1 MADIADNSDRD
12 KSRDKDLTPRQ
23 IVAELDRYIVGQDAA
38 KRAVA
43 VALRNRV
50 RRQRV
55 PEEMRDEVTPKNIIL
70 IGPTG
75 VGKTEIARRVAKLLD
90 APFIK
95 VEATK
100 FTEVGYVGRD
110 VESIIRDLVEVAF
123 NMEHDEHMNAVRAR
137 AESLADERIINYL
150 MEQRADLRA
159 GKRSRTRAKMQA
171 QGRAGGQDT
180 AIVADSSVPAPAA
193 PAAVAGA
200 TTPEDPAPPVSER
213 VLKMQR
219 RRMARLL
226 AEHKLDEEQI
236 EIDVDDIGLDPE
248 DLTSVLEFAPG
259 MSPEEMSESFA
270 EFLDGYRSIHNA
282 LGGAGRKRVRRVS
295 VREARRLLTEEEAH
309 KLMDMDA
316 IVENT
321 LRRAEQTGVVFID
334 EIDKIAGPKID
345 TGPDVSGEGV
355 QRDLLPIVEGTT
367 VHTRYGPVK
376 TDHILFIAA
385 GAFHAAK
392 PSDLLPE
399 LQGRFPLRVE
409 LSSLDRKDLEAIL
422 VEPENSLVR
431 QYTALMATEGVEL
444 EFTKDGLARIAQV
457 AAELNERLEDIG
469 ARRLHTI
476 MEQVLEELSF
486 RADEFRGQKVV
497 VDAAYVDERVRS
509 LLKDDDLSR
518 FIL

>member
-1 MADIADNSDRD
+1 MQESVD
-12 KSRDKDLTPRQ
+12 KDLMDKDLTPRR

-55 PEEMRDEVTPKNIIL
+55 PEEMRDEVTPKNIML

-75 VGKTEIARRVAKLLD
+75 VGKTEIARRVARLLD

-110 VESIIRDLVEVAF
+110 VESIVRDLAEVAF
-123 NMEHDEHMNAVRAR
+123 TMEHDRRMSEVRAR

-150 MEQRADLRA
+150 MEQRTDLSA
-159 GKRSRTRAKMQA
+159 GKRSRARAKMQA
-171 QGRAGGQDT
+171 QVQAQTQVQAQAQVGGQDT
-180 AIVADSSVPAPAA
+180 AVAESSSSP
-193 PAAVAGA
+193 
-200 TTPEDPAPPVSER
+200 PAPPEETAPPISER
-213 VLKMQR
+213 ALRMQR
-219 RRMARLL
+219 RRVARLL

-236 EIDVDDIGLDPE
+236 EIDLNDIGMDPDE
-248 DLTSVLEFAPG
+248 LTSILEFAPG

-270 EFLDGYRSIHNA
+270 EFLDGYRSIQNT
-282 LGGAGRKRVRRVS
+282 LGGIGRKRVRRVS

-309 KLMDMDA
+309 KLLDMDA
-316 IVENT
+316 IVENAV
-321 LRRAEQTGVVFID
+321 RRAEQTGVVFID
-334 EIDKIAGPKID
+334 EIDKIAGHKAD

-385 GAFHAAK
+385 GAFHAVK
-392 PSDLLPE
+392 PADLLPE

-409 LSSLDRKDLEAIL
+409 LSSLEQKDLEAIL

-444 EFTKDGLARIAQV
+444 KFTPDGLARIAQV
-457 AAELNERLEDIG
+457 AAQLNERLEDIG

-476 MEQVLEELSF
+476 MEQVLEDLSF
-486 RADEFRGQKVV
+486 RADEFKGQTVLI
-497 VDAAYVDERVRS
+497 DAAYVDERVKP
-509 LLKDDDLSR
+509 LIKDDDLSR